1 MGRSKPFAT
10 GDDQPSRRTRIPAG
24 SQTRENSELGNI
36 MFGLP
41 VEMVTMLGSS
51 MLGGFMTIWGQSIKA
66 KQAEQKMLLARGK
79 FQMDAIEKARKYE
92 NEGFQWTRRIIALT
106 AVFFIIVWPKIVPVF
121 FDVSVF
127 LTWTEFSRGFL
138 FLIEQKE
145 MLVDRK
151 FAGVVIT
158 PMDTHL
164 MASIIGLY
172 FGGSLVKK

>member
-1 MGRSKPFAT
+1 
-10 GDDQPSRRTRIPAG
+10 
-24 SQTRENSELGNI
+24 

-41 VEMVTMLGSS
+41 VEMITMLGSS
-51 MLGGFMTIWGQSIKA
+51 VLGGFMTIWGQSIKA
-66 KQAEQKMLLARGK
+66 KQDEQKMLLARSNN
-79 FQMDAIEKARKYE
+79 QMKHISEARTYE
-92 NEGFQWTRRIIALT
+92 NKGFQFTRRIIALT

-145 MLVDRK
+145 MLVDRQY
-151 FAGVVIT
+151 AGVVIT

-164 MASIIGLY
+164 MASIIGLC